1 MAQKSN
7 YIINV
12 TEKGAKKAE
21 KNINGL
27 NSSLGG
33 LAKKA
38 GIAAAG
44 FFGARMLLD
53 GFKQAIDLSAKQE
66 LAERKLEGALGKT
79 SQALLN
85 QASALQEVTKFGDE
99 AIIEQQA
106 FLASIGM
113 TEDQIKSIL
122 PVAADLASA
131 TGMTLE
137 SAVRNT
143 AKTFSGL
150 AGELGELVP
159 QVREL
164 TAEQMKSGEAVK
176 VMGALFKGA
185 ATTEVNTMSGAM
197 EQMNNAIGDAAENL
211 GDLLGPTIITIAK
224 GFKGA
229 AEAVGGFLE
238 SLKDIPTEE
247 ALASVSMEKINKVME
262 DRKKE
267 LSALTSQAEAA
278 AVGMGGLTKSEKN
291 RMIVLESQIQKLQ
304 ERKDKLAEM
313 TESERFAFA
322 AKEQQEART
331 IELREN
337 AMQAED
343 LQFTNR
349 QVRLDTDLQK
359 VKKVENAKL
368 SMALATNKALLDS
381 DAELARQKVINQ
393 AQGARSAREAM
404 FSVVRSEIMEGTAG
418 YIASLL
424 KTVPAPLSL
433 LLAAGAGGLVNETI
447 TSALNQ
453 IPNPT
458 LKSFATGGSFVTGG
472 DQLIRVGDNPSGR
485 ELVNVTPLDAAG
497 EPTGSGGG
505 MITVNISGNVMS
517 ENYTEDVIVPHIK
530 EALRRGEDIGLG

>member
-1 MAQKSN
+1 MAEKSTFL
-7 YIINV
+7 IRV
-12 TEKGAKKAE
+12 TEKGAKLAK
-21 KNINGL
+21 KNIDNL
-27 NSSLGG
+27 SNSMGG

-38 GIAAAG
+38 GLVAVG
-44 FFGARMLLD
+44 YFGSQALLS
-53 GFKQAIDLSAKQE
+53 GFKQAINLSAQQE
-66 LAERKLEGALGKT
+66 LAEKKLEGALGKT
-79 SQALLN
+79 SRALLD

-113 TEDQIKSIL
+113 TEEQIKSIL

-159 QVREL
+159 QVRDL

-185 ATTEVNTMSGAM
+185 ATTEVNTMSGALD
-197 EQMNNAIGDAAENL
+197 QMNNAIGDAAENL
-211 GDLLGPTIITIAK
+211 GDLLGPTIISIAK

-238 SLKDIPTEE
+238 SLKDVETEE
-247 ALASVSMEKINKVME
+247 AMQSVNLEKVNRALV
-262 DRKKE
+262 DRNNE
-267 LSALTSQAEAA
+267 IQNYQNLVRGGVALTEEQSKQLLQAKIEADLLERRS
-278 AVGMGGLTKSEKN
+278 GILTEMSEK
-291 RMIVLESQIQKLQ
+291 
-304 ERKDKLAEM
+304 ERVAFG
-313 TESERFAFA
+313 ER
-322 AKEQQEART
+322 EQQEAKD

-337 AMQAED
+337 AMQAEH
-343 LQFTNR
+343 LQFTQR
-349 QVRLDTDLQK
+349 DVRRK
-359 VKKVENAKL
+359 KEGFEFKKVEKSKL
-368 SMALATNKALLDS
+368 STALATNKALLDS
-381 DAELARQKVINQ
+381 DAQLARQKVINQ
-393 AQGARSAREAM
+393 AQGASSAREAM
-404 FSVVRSEIMEGTAG
+404 FGVVRAEIMEGTAG

-433 LLAAGAGGLVNETI
+433 LLAAGAGGLVSETI

-472 DQLIRVGDNPSGR
+472 NELIRVGDNPTGR
-485 ELVNVTPLDAAG
+485 EIVNVTPLDAAG
-497 EPTGSGGG
+497 EPTGGGG
-505 MITVNISGNVMS
+505 MITVNVSGNVMS
-517 ENYTEDVIVPHIK
+517 ENYTEDVIIPHIK
-530 EALRRGEDIGLG
+530 EALRRGESIA